1 MITSVLTS
9 AGASLLAA
17 TSPVSPR
24 HWADTLT
31 GVRNLSWG
39 AEGVELEFA
48 RSMPPYG
55 WAMLIVAIL
64 AAALWTYLR
73 ITGPL
78 AARLTLAGLR
88 TLTLLLLVLL
98 ACGPRLVKQNER
110 VERDW
115 VVLMADRSQSMN
127 VADVEQTGVR
137 TTREEQLQQTL
148 RGASRPLAELS
159 QRRNLLALGFDAG
172 IFDIADATNSLQS
185 ANDPAQPGQLA
196 LNLGQPNGPR
206 TALGA
211 SLSQALQ
218 RVAARPVA
226 GIVLLS
232 DGRSFDAPTRDL
244 INQLVERQIPIFP
257 VPLGSAQGVP
267 DLAITRV
274 DAPQSA
280 FVGDL
285 LPIRVDVEALGA
297 SPDQVA
303 NQLLRGRLQLLD
315 EQGRVILERSLD
327 DATLEA
333 AGGLRSTLMVR
344 PQDLAA
350 SGDAMP
356 AEGSAAQRDWS
367 VRLIADGA
375 DLTSDNN
382 TQALR
387 VELVN
392 RPIRVLYVDGYPR
405 WEYRYVKNLL
415 LREKSIRST
424 TMLLAA
430 ERRFIQ
436 EGTDRIEFL
445 PRNTTEWAAFDVV
458 MLGDVRPGLFSDD
471 QLSGLREAVSQR
483 GVGLLWIGGASFTPG
498 SWRGTVLSDLL
509 PFAQSTSASSSGI
522 EPFVNPVL
530 MEPGPAASAYG
541 LLQLGEA
548 DTLSA
553 ANELNWPMA
562 LSDPNLGWP
571 KLHWSQRVPREAL
584 KPAAEVLAQAR
595 EVTNESPASET
606 FPLILTMRYG
616 AGRTVYVGT
625 DETWRYRYGR
635 GETLTERL
643 WIPTVRLL
651 ARGSLGR
658 TGKPALLEASPD
670 RALVNQPVRVLV
682 RLLDQSLLDSK
693 PSSIRVRVVRAPNS
707 GQPIDSTD
715 SALAEEVTLQPEG
728 EVDSAGGGAGVA
740 TYATLWVPG
749 SPGMYTLTPS
759 EPVLAGLGLSARVLA
774 QSPEDELRRP
784 QTDHPALE
792 QLAAATNGRVLSP
805 AQLATLADLL
815 PNREVRTLGTP
826 DIETIWDK
834 PWALVALLLLV
845 GIEWIGRRLIK
856 LS

>member
-1 MITSVLTS
+1 VISQALNSVLAIT
-9 AGASLLAA
+9 AA
-17 TSPVSPR
+17 NASPR
-24 HWADTLT
+24 HWADALT
-31 GVRNLSWG
+31 GVRDLSWAG
-39 AEGVELEFA
+39 DGVELELA
-48 RSMPPYG
+48 RSLPAYG
-55 WAMLIVAIL
+55 WAMLIAAIVAL
-64 AAALWTYLR
+64 ALWTYLR

-78 AARLTLAGLR
+78 AARLGLAALR
-88 TLTLLLLVLL
+88 SLTLLLLALL

-115 VVLMADRSQSMN
+115 VVLMADRSQSMGI
-127 VADVEQTGVR
+127 ADVEQAGVR
-137 TTREEQLQQTL
+137 LTREEQLQNTL
-148 RGASRPLAELS
+148 RAANRPLGELA
-159 QRRNLLALGFDAG
+159 QRRNVLALGFDAG
-172 IFDIADATNSLQS
+172 IFDIGTRNADGAGEVGADAE
-185 ANDPAQPGQLA
+185 LA
-196 LNLGQPNGPR
+196 INLGEPAGAR

-211 SLSQALQ
+211 SLAQALQ

-226 GIVLLS
+226 GVVLMS
-232 DGRSFDAPTRDL
+232 DGRSFDATSRDL
-244 INQLVERQIPIFP
+244 VNQLVERQIPVFA
-257 VPLGSAQGVP
+257 VPLGSADGVA

-297 SPDQVA
+297 APGALV
-303 NQLLRGRLQLLD
+303 RGRLQLLD
-315 EQGRVILERSLD
+315 EQGRVIVERDLQQ
-327 DATLEA
+327 ATIESS
-333 AGGLRSTLMVR
+333 GGLRSTMMVR
-344 PQDLAA
+344 PEDLAA
-350 SGDAMP
+350 TGDNLP
-356 AEGSAAQRDWS
+356 QEGAATQRDWT

-375 DLTSDNN
+375 DLTSENN
-382 TQALR
+382 SQSVR

-436 EGTDRIEFL
+436 EGTERIEFL
-445 PRNTTEWAAFDVV
+445 PRNTGEWAAFDVV
-458 MLGDVRPGLFSDD
+458 MLGDMRPGLFSDE
-471 QLSGLREAVSQR
+471 QLAGLREAVSQR
-483 GVGLLWIGGASFTPG
+483 GVGLLWIGGPSFTPG
-498 SWRGTVLSDLL
+498 SWRGTVLGDLL
-509 PFAQSTSASSSGI
+509 PFSQASSSASSGI
-522 EPFVNPVL
+522 ESFVNPVL
-530 MEPGPAASAYG
+530 MEPGPAAGAYG

-548 DTLSA
+548 DAPGGASD
-553 ANELNWPMA
+553 LNWPMA
-562 LSDPNLGWP
+562 LSDPSLGWP
-571 KLHWSQRVPREAL
+571 KLHWSQRVPLEAL
-584 KPAAEVLAQAR
+584 KPAAEVLALAR
-595 EVTNESPASET
+595 EVTSESVSAET
-606 FPLILTMRYG
+606 SPLIVTMRYG
-616 AGRTVYVGT
+616 AGRSVYVGT

-643 WIPTVRLL
+643 WIPAVRLL

-693 PSSIRVRVVRAPNS
+693 PATVRVQVARGMDAS
-707 GQPIDSTD
+707 
-715 SALAEEVTLQPEG
+715 LAEQVTLEPEG
-728 EVDSAGGGAGVA
+728 EIDSASGVA
-740 TYATLWVPG
+740 TYSALWVPG
-749 SPGMYTLTPS
+749 SPGTYAVTPT

-774 QSPEDELRRP
+774 QAPEDELRRP

-792 QLAAATNGRVLSP
+792 QLALATGGRVLSP
-805 AQLATLADLL
+805 AEMGKLAELL

-826 DIETIWDK
+826 EIETIWDK
-834 PWALVALLLLV
+834 PWALIALLLLV

>member
-1 MITSVLTS
+1 MMSLH
-9 AGASLLAA
+9 LLAA
-17 TSPVSPR
+17 APQ

-31 GVRNLSWG
+31 GVRKLSWTG
-39 AEGVELEFA
+39 EGVELEFA
-48 RSMPPYG
+48 RSLPPYA
-55 WAMLIVAIL
+55 WAMLVVAIL
-64 AAALWTYLR
+64 AVAFWTYLR

-78 AARLTLAGLR
+78 AARLTLAALR
-88 TLTLLLLVLL
+88 SLTLLLLVLL

-110 VERDW
+110 IEQDW
-115 VVLMADRSQSMN
+115 VVLMVDRSQSMN
-127 VADVEQTGVR
+127 VADVEQSGVR
-137 TTREEQLQQTL
+137 TTREDQLQQTL
-148 RGASRPLAELS
+148 RAASRPLAEVA
-159 QRRNLLALGFDAG
+159 QRRNLLPLGFDAG
-172 IFDIADATNSLQS
+172 IFDIAGTDDRSTPTPTFAI
-185 ANDPAQPGQLA
+185 
-196 LNLGQPNGPR
+196 NLGQPTGPR

-232 DGRSFDAPTRDL
+232 DGRSFDAPSRDL
-244 INQLVERQIPIFP
+244 INQFVERQIPVFP

-274 DAPQSA
+274 DAPPSA

-297 SPDQVA
+297 SPDQLA

-315 EQGRVILERSLD
+315 EQGRVILERSLQ

-333 AGGLRSTLMVR
+333 AGGLRSTLTVR

-356 AEGSAAQRDWS
+356 QEGSAAQRDWT

-382 TQALR
+382 TQSLR

-445 PRNTTEWAAFDVV
+445 PRNATEWAAFDVV

-471 QLSGLREAVSQR
+471 QLNGLREAVSQR

-498 SWRGTVLSDLL
+498 SWRGTVLTDLL
-509 PFAQSTSASSSGI
+509 PFAQATSVSSSGV

-562 LSDPNLGWP
+562 LSDPTLGWP
-571 KLHWSQRVPREAL
+571 KLHWSQRIPREAL

-595 EVTNESPASET
+595 EVTNETPASET

-616 AGRTVYVGT
+616 AGRTVYVAT

-693 PSSIRVRVVRAPNS
+693 PASIRVRIARAAQSSDTSEPA
-707 GQPIDSTD
+707 P
-715 SALAEEVTLQPEG
+715 AEEVTLQPEG
-728 EVDSAGGGAGVA
+728 DLDTAGTAAEAGVA

-749 SPGMYTLTPS
+749 APGAYTLTPS

-792 QLAAATNGRVLSP
+792 QLAATTGGRVLAP